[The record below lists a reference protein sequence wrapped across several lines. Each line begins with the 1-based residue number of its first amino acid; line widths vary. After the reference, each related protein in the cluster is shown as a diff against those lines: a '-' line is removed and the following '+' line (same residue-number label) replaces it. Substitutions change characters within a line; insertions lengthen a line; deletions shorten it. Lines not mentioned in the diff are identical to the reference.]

1 MAQGGPP
8 GGIHVGF
15 AEKAVWAVYEWE
27 GTGKLGGK

>member
-8 GGIHVGF
+8 GGIQVGF
-15 AEKAVWAVYEWE
+15 AEKAVWAVCELE